1 MSARQTSLPEAPTS
15 SRAHR
20 AALRPPVTR
29 AESVVRTALVN
40 RLRASGAPLVT
51 VTAPAGYGKT
61 TLLAQWEA
69 RDERPFA
76 WVRLDDDTDPRVLV
90 RNLAVALD
98 QRPIVLV
105 LDDAHL
111 LRSRGSLPV
120 FAALAEQVPDGST
133 LVLAG
138 RSVRLAGARKSCSSA
153 MPESRSPR
161 TSGWRSGSAWKAGPR
176 GRTWPRWRSASAA
189 TTESDPRERR
199 RCASSSTSTIGR

>member
-61 TLLAQWEA
+61 TLLAQWAA
-69 RDERPFA
+69 RDERRFA
-76 WVRLDDDTDPRVLV
+76 WVRLDDDADPRILA
-90 RNLAVALD
+90 RDLAVALD

-105 LDDAHL
+105 LDDVHL
-111 LRSRGSLPV
+111 LRSRGSLSV
-120 FAALAEQVPDGST
+120 VAALAEQLPDGST

-138 RSVRLAGARKSCSSA
+138 R
-153 MPESRSPR
+153 
-161 TSGWRSGSAWKAGPR
+161 
-176 GRTWPRWRSASAA
+176 
-189 TTESDPRERR
+189 
-199 RCASSSTSTIGR
+199 